1 MISIL
6 LIFLACSLGYSLWLW
21 IHNNLAEQMIKSKDI
36 MIRNLQLSNRM
47 KDATIDRLRSRIYSH
62 QRTEFRLRRKLFL
75 EKGVMIADLKKE

>member
-6 LIFLACSLGYSLWLW
+6 LISLACSLEYSLWLW

-47 KDATIDRLRSRIYSH
+47 KDARIDRLRSRIYSH
-62 QRTEFRLRRKLFL
+62 QRNEWRLRRKLFL
-75 EKGVMIADLKKE
+75 EKGVKIADLKKE